1 MSRKRIYHQENCD
14 RFIRETIID
23 TWGRTIVLSG
33 QHAFEWTITICTK
46 TTMVTTKYPITQQ
59 LKNIYKLI
67 CISVIWR
74 FDLLFFELFN
84 C

>member
-14 RFIRETIID
+14 RFVRETIID

-46 TTMVTTKYPITQQ
+46 TTMVTTKYPNGN
-59 LKNIYKLI
+59 KARKEFYKYK
-67 CISVIWR
+67 R
-74 FDLLFFELFN
+74 KK
-84 C
+84 

>member
-1 MSRKRIYHQENCD
+1 MSRKHTYHQENCD

-46 TTMVTTKYPITQQ
+46 TTMVTTKYPNGN
-59 LKNIYKLI
+59 KARKEFYKYK
-67 CISVIWR
+67 R
-74 FDLLFFELFN
+74 KK
-84 C
+84 